1 MTVDGPDTNHA
12 DRDQPANDTPA
23 PSPATGH
30 EPDAGEPPTLNLGAL
45 TLLCRAAN
53 MVRHHLDTHVL
64 YDAHLT
70 WTSWD
75 ILQLIVGQP
84 GIATRQVAASAA
96 VSKSLVTKISNTLV
110 ERDLIHRTRETGDQ
124 RLVRLYPTARGQRLV
139 HDLRPQ
145 LSDAYER
152 YIATGRST
160 VDNAFRVL
168 LRDLFLPTAASGP
181 ANAQSEN
188 DER

>member
-1 MTVDGPDTNHA
+1 MTIDGHDTNDA
-12 DRDQPANDTPA
+12 DRGQPADDTPA
-23 PSPATGH
+23 LAPAAEHG
-30 EPDAGEPPTLNLGAL
+30 PGAGEPPTLDIGGL

-84 GIATRQVAASAA
+84 GIATRQVAATAA
-96 VSKSLVTKISNTLV
+96 VSKSLVTKISNTLL

-124 RLVRLYPTARGQRLV
+124 RLVRLYPTARGQRLA
-139 HDLRPQ
+139 HDLLPQ

-152 YIATGRST
+152 YIATGRSR
-160 VDNAFRVL
+160 VDNTFRVL
-168 LRDLFLPTAASGP
+168 LRDLFLPAAAAGP
-181 ANAQSEN
+181 CNAETEN
-188 DER
+188 NER

>member
-1 MTVDGPDTNHA
+1 MTVDEHDAPGADHDHPAHA
-12 DRDQPANDTPA
+12 AAA
-23 PSPATGH
+23 PIPVADS
-30 EPDAGEPPTLNLGAL
+30 EPDAGEPPTLDIATL

-53 MVRHHLDTHVL
+53 LVRHHLDTHVL

-96 VSKSLVTKISNTLV
+96 VSKSLVTKISNTFV
-110 ERDLIHRTRETGDQ
+110 ERDLIHRTREQGDQ
-124 RLVRLYPTARGQRLV
+124 RLVRLYPTSRGQRLAQ
-139 HDLRPQ
+139 DLLPQ

-152 YIATGRST
+152 YIATGRGK
-160 VDNAFRVL
+160 VDDAFRVL
-168 LRDLFLPTAASGP
+168 LRGLFLPGAVPGP
-181 ANAQSEN
+181 LNSPTEV
-188 DER
+188 DEK

>member
-1 MTVDGPDTNHA
+1 MTVDGHDTNDA
-12 DRDQPANDTPA
+12 GREQPANDTPA
-23 PSPATGH
+23 STPVAGN
-30 EPDAGEPPTLNLGAL
+30 EPDAGAAPTLDIGAL

-53 MVRHHLDTHVL
+53 LVRHHLDTHVL

-110 ERDLIHRTRETGDQ
+110 ERDLIHRTREKGDQ

-139 HDLRPQ
+139 QDLRPQ
-145 LSDAYER
+145 LGDAYER
-152 YIATGRST
+152 YIATGRGK

-168 LRDLFLPTAASGP
+168 LRDLFLPGPVSGP
-181 ANAQSEN
+181 AISQTEA